1 MMATFHTMRTTNP
14 YPAIRWMMMKTAS
27 SREPETS
34 PQNPLMNS
42 TVTKTRISM
51 FTQGCF
57 TFLVTRSA
65 RPTDRDAAMFALV
78 EPDGF
83 LAHVSGVRG
92 DVPSRDLTT
101 MSLSHAGAF

>member
-1 MMATFHTMRTTNP
+1 MMATFHTMRTTSP

-42 TVTKTRISM
+42 TVTKSQNQYVYPGVLHVLLIW
-51 FTQGCF
+51 
-57 TFLVTRSA
+57 SA
-65 RPTDRDAAMFALV
+65 RPTNRDAAMFALV

-83 LAHVSGVRG
+83 PPRIGVRG
-92 DVPSRDLTT
+92 DVPSRE
-101 MSLSHAGAF
+101 

>member
-1 MMATFHTMRTTNP
+1 MMATFHTMRTTSP

-57 TFLVTRSA
+57 TFFSLGAQDQLTVMPPCLHWLNRMDS
-65 RPTDRDAAMFALV
+65 RP
-78 EPDGF
+78 
-83 LAHVSGVRG
+83 VSGYGVTFLRG
-92 DVPSRDLTT
+92 NDDDEF
-101 MSLSHAGAF
+101 SHAGAF